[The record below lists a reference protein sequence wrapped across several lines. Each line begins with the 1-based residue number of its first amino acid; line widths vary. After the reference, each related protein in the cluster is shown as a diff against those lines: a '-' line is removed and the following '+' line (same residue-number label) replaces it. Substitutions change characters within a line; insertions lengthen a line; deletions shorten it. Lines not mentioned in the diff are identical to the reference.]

1 MTLDEIHRE
10 AGQVWEIDALKVV
23 RLGFV
28 AVNGFAEREDGYTYY
43 YDDPVRHRNGEFDV
57 ALSFGDEYEIYEAKY
72 YRNPMTLDEIHREAG
87 QVREIDALNVV
98 RLGFITANGFA
109 KQEDG
114 YTYYNGEDLY
124 QVSAILKKY

>member
-1 MTLDEIHRE
+1 MKSTGKQ
-10 AGQVWEIDALKVV
+10 A
-23 RLGFV
+23 RL
-28 AVNGFAEREDGYTYY
+28 
-43 YDDPVRHRNGEFDV
+43 
-57 ALSFGDEYEIYEAKY
+57 YEIFEAKY

-124 QVSAILKKY
+124 QMPVILEDDW

>member
-43 YDDPVRHRNGEFDV
+43 C
-57 ALSFGDEYEIYEAKY
+57 
-72 YRNPMTLDEIHREAG
+72 
-87 QVREIDALNVV
+87 
-98 RLGFITANGFA
+98 
-109 KQEDG
+109 
-114 YTYYNGEDLY
+114 GEDLY
-124 QVSAILKKY
+124 QLSVY